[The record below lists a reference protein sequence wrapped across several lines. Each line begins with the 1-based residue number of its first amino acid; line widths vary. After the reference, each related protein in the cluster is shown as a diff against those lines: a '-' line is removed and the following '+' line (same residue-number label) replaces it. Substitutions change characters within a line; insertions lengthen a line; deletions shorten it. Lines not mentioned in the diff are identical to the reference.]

1 MNVNELQ
8 EIATVIAKKLA
19 DMQITPNQRGWQMI
33 INEVRR
39 LSTPCVILKSEG
51 VERRY
56 QAGSAELDTAMSI
69 LIRNGEKFTVEPA
82 SLIGK

>member
-1 MNVNELQ
+1 MNANELQ

-33 INEVRR
+33 IDEVRR
-39 LSTPCVILKSEG
+39 LRMPCVALKSEG
-51 VERRY
+51 LERCY
-56 QAGSAELDTAMSI
+56 QVGSTELDTAMSI

>member
-1 MNVNELQ
+1 MNANELQ

-33 INEVRR
+33 IDEVRR
-39 LSTPCVILKSEG
+39 LRMPCVVIKSEG
-51 VERRY
+51 LENRY
-56 QAGSAELDTAMSI
+56 QVGSAELDNAMSI

-82 SLIGK
+82 SLIG

>member
-19 DMQITPNQRGWQMI
+19 DMQITPNHRGWQMI
-33 INEVRR
+33 IDEVRR
-39 LSTPCVILKSEG
+39 LSTPCVILKSE
-51 VERRY
+51 VIERRY
-56 QAGSAELDTAMSI
+56 RVGSAELDTAMSI

-82 SLIGK
+82 SLIG

>member
-1 MNVNELQ
+1 MNVNELE
-8 EIATVIAKKLA
+8 EIAAVIAKKLA

-33 INEVRR
+33 IDEVRR
-39 LSTPCVILKSEG
+39 LSTPCVILKSEW

-56 QAGSAELDTAMSI
+56 QVGSAELDTAMSI
-69 LIRNGEKFTVEPA
+69 MIRNGEKFTVEPA

>member
-33 INEVRR
+33 IDEVRR

-51 VERRY
+51 IERRY
-56 QAGSAELDTAMSI
+56 QVGSAELDAAMST
-69 LIRNGEKFTVEPA
+69 LIRSGEKFTVEPA
-82 SLIGK
+82 SMIG

>member
-8 EIATVIAKKLA
+8 EIATVIAKKLE

-33 INEVRR
+33 IDEVKRMR
-39 LSTPCVILKSEG
+39 MPCVILKSDG
-51 VERRY
+51 IERRY
-56 QAGSAELDTAMSI
+56 QVGSAELDTAMSI

-82 SLIGK
+82 SMIGK

>member
-1 MNVNELQ
+1 MNANELQ

-33 INEVRR
+33 IDEVRR
-39 LSTPCVILKSEG
+39 LRMPCVVLKSEG
-51 VERRY
+51 IEHCY
-56 QAGSAELDTAMSI
+56 QVGSAELDAAMSI

>member
-33 INEVRR
+33 IDEVKR
-39 LSTPCVILKSEG
+39 LRTPCVILKSEG
-51 VERRY
+51 IERRY
-56 QAGSAELDTAMSI
+56 QVGSAELDTAMSI

-82 SLIGK
+82 SLIGE

>member
-1 MNVNELQ
+1 MNANELQ

-33 INEVRR
+33 IDEVRR
-39 LSTPCVILKSEG
+39 LRMPCVVLKSEG
-51 VERRY
+51 LERCY
-56 QAGSAELDTAMSI
+56 QVGSTELDTAMSI